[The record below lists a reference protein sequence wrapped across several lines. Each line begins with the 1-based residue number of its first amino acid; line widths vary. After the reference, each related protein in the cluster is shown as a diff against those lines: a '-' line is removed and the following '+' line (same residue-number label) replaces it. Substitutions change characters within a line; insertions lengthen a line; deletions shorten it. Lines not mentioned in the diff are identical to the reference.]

1 MKTGTYEWALKTQG
15 SLNPWQRWSQ
25 LAQAI
30 LRQIK
35 RQLTTA
41 HPRIL
46 DLGDIKVPDSAIA
59 RRATEFCHEIL
70 SPQLANHC
78 LRTYFFGQI
87 VGRLEQRKPDAELL
101 FLISMLHDAGLS
113 DRYFHQQAGC
123 SCFAAAG
130 AFVAEEHLL
139 AGGYPQDLARKVA
152 NAICLHLNVS
162 VNASEFGDEAYLLR
176 EAAGLDIAGI
186 GLKRVHSRNRVEVL
200 RRYPRTNDMI
210 IEVTTKLEKEA
221 QRFPL
226 SRTAFLNKFGFV
238 RMIRDSG
245 RAV

>member
-15 SLNPWQRWSQ
+15 SLNPWQNWSQ

-30 LRQIK
+30 WRQLK
-35 RQLTTA
+35 RQLTTV
-41 HPRIL
+41 HPGMV
-46 DLGDIKVPDSAIA
+46 DLADVMVPDSSIA
-59 RRATEFCHEIL
+59 RRAAEFCHEIL

-87 VGRLEQRKPDAELL
+87 IARVEHRKPDAELL
-101 FLISMLHDAGLS
+101 FLSSVLHDAGLS

-130 AFVAEEHLL
+130 AIVAENHLL
-139 AGGYPQDLARKVA
+139 TGGYPQDLARKVA

-162 VNASEFGDEAYLLR
+162 VSAHEFGDEAYLLR

-186 GLKRVHSRNRVEVL
+186 GLQRVHSRNRVEVL
-200 RRYPRTNDMI
+200 RLYPRTNEMI
-210 IEVTTKLEKEA
+210 TEVTGKLESEA
-221 QRFPL
+221 QKFPR

-245 RAV
+245 RTL